1 MRRLSNLL
9 VFLMMVTDA
18 FGGRGVDAA
27 GLLVDDFSRDEP
39 VSALGTTWRVVT
51 DRVMGGESDARM
63 MLRVIDG
70 HRALCLSG
78 DVSLANGGGFAQ
90 LILDLTPSDVLDAS
104 GFAGVRLVVRG
115 NDEAYNLHLKT
126 TATTRPWQS
135 YRASFKTGPEWR
147 EVRLPFSAFSPHR
160 VEPVLDV
167 RRLRRLGVV
176 AIGREMRAEICV
188 AEVAF
193 YADT

>member
-9 VFLMMVTDA
+9 VFLMMVPDA

-63 MLRVIDG
+63 VLRVIDG
-70 HRALCLSG
+70 RRALCLGG

-104 GFAGVRLVVRG
+104 RFAGVRLVVRG

-135 YRASFKTGPEWR
+135 YRASFKTGPQWR
-147 EVRLPFSAFSPHR
+147 EVRLPFSGFSPHR
-160 VEPVLDV
+160 VEAALDV

-176 AIGREMRAEICV
+176 AIGREMRAEICI

-193 YADT
+193 YADA